1 MSSKNGRFHPLK
13 KDMASPSSSLFDI
26 IITIVVVLIIV
37 IVISKII
44 IIINAIGVRHLS
56 CPLSTYDYAASS
68 DACAVM
74 SKVQKYCIC
83 LCRVKQA
90 PSHNFWVTDRRPDE
104 ARHLKSSES
113 IYKIDLK
120 NKIFIA
126 YQRDVCSSATKS
138 LSRISLFLVKW
149 ALV

>member
-13 KDMASPSSSLFDI
+13 KNMASPSSSLFD
-26 IITIVVVLIIV
+26 IIV

-90 PSHNFWVTDRRPDE
+90 PSHNF
-104 ARHLKSSES
+104 
-113 IYKIDLK
+113 
-120 NKIFIA
+120 
-126 YQRDVCSSATKS
+126 
-138 LSRISLFLVKW
+138 
-149 ALV
+149 

>member
-1 MSSKNGRFHPLK
+1 MSLLSLLFVIYCSIDLVKIAGFGCHLNYLSFNGRFHPLK

-74 SKVQKYCIC
+74 SKLQKYCTC

-90 PSHNFWVTDRRPDE
+90 PSHNFRVTECRPDE
-104 ARHLKSSES
+104 ARCD
-113 IYKIDLK
+113 I
-120 NKIFIA
+120 
-126 YQRDVCSSATKS
+126 
-138 LSRISLFLVKW
+138 
-149 ALV
+149 